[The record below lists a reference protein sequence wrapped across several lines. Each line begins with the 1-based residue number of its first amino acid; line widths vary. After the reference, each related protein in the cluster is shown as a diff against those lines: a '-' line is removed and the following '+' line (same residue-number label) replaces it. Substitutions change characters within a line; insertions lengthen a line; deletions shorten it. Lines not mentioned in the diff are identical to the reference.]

1 MQTAAQKL
9 ASLIRQFEGCRL
21 KAYKCPAGV
30 WTCGWGSTG
39 PDVTENTVW
48 TQAEADK
55 RMEADA
61 AKFLDGVLKFSPI
74 LKGHPSKLAAVADF
88 AYNVGLGAYG
98 KSTLRKMVDSEQ
110 WEAAVAEF
118 RKWNKGGGKVLP
130 GLVKRREAE
139 VAMFL
144 E

>member
-1 MQTAAQKL
+1 MQAAQKL
-9 ASLIRQFEGCRL
+9 AGLIRQFEGCRL

-39 PDVTENTVW
+39 PDVTEATAW

-61 AKFLDGVLKFSPI
+61 TKFLNGILKLSPI
-74 LKGHPSKLAAVADF
+74 LKAHPNKLAAVADF
-88 AYNVGLGAYG
+88 AYNVGIGAYG

-110 WEAAVAEF
+110 WEAAVVEF
-118 RKWNKGGGKVLP
+118 RKWTKGGGKVLP

-139 VAMFL
+139 VALFL